1 MSTDQF
7 PLSAEL
13 VAQASEILGDV
24 VEKTPVMYS
33 QRLSDF
39 VGDPVHLKRE
49 DMQTC
54 RSFKVRGA
62 YFRMSMLSEEER
74 RRGVV

>member
-7 PLSAEL
+7 PLSPEL

-39 VGDPVHLKRE
+39 VGVPVHPNAKICKRAVHLKCE
-49 DMQTC
+49 VLT
-54 RSFKVRGA
+54 SA
-62 YFRMSMLSEEER
+62 
-74 RRGVV
+74 

>member
-7 PLSAEL
+7 PLSPEL

-39 VGDPVHLKRE
+39 VGIPVHL
-49 DMQTC
+49 
-54 RSFKVRGA
+54 A
-62 YFRMSMLSEEER
+62 L
-74 RRGVV
+74 